1 MKLLNITK
9 RFEENIYGGIEN
21 LIDNLSNGLPK
32 ENIQSE
38 VYTLK
43 KKKTKKKTYKI
54 FSDKIFIDFFS
65 CPVSFDAL
73 FNFKKIVKDYDI
85 FNFHFPWPFMDLLS
99 LFVPKSKIIVTYHS
113 DITKKNILYFLY
125 FPLMVLFLHR
135 SRYIVVTSFKYL
147 NSSWLL
153 NFFKKKV
160 RVIPIGI
167 ERVSL
172 DKKKERK
179 INLNMFKKKYFIF
192 VGNLRDYKGLDVL
205 ISVFKATRLNLLI
218 LGSGKLENYV
228 KNNICNCKNIYH
240 VKIANEFEK
249 ANLIKNS
256 LSLILPS
263 TDRREAY
270 GVVLLEA
277 MSLKKPLIT
286 TDINTGTSF
295 VNLHNKT
302 GFVCRPSNEGDL
314 VKYCTKIYKNS
325 SLRNHMGRN
334 SYHRYLKYFTKKKM
348 IKKYLNLFN
357 SF

>member
-21 LIDNLSNGLPK
+21 LIDNLSNSLPK
-32 ENIQSE
+32 ENIKSE

-43 KKKTKKKTYKI
+43 KKKIKKKTYKI

-73 FNFKKIVKDYDI
+73 FNFKKIVKDYGI
-85 FNFHFPWPFMDLLS
+85 FNFHFPWPFMDILS
-99 LFVPKSKIIVTYHS
+99 LFVPKNKVIITYHS
-113 DITKKNILYFLY
+113 DITKKNILYYLY
-125 FPLMVLFLHR
+125 FPLMVLFLFR
-135 SRYIVVTSFKYL
+135 SRYIVVTSYKYL

-153 NFFKKKV
+153 SIFKTKV

-167 ERVSL
+167 DPILL
-172 DKKKERK
+172 DKKKKYK
-179 INLNMFKKKYFIF
+179 INLNIIKKKYFIF

-205 ISVFKATRLNLLI
+205 IRAFKTTHYNLLI
-218 LGSGKLENYV
+218 LGSGKLERYV
-228 KNNICNCKNIYH
+228 KKNILNCKNIH
-240 VKIANEFEK
+240 HIKITNEFEK

-270 GVVLLEA
+270 GIVLLEA
-277 MSLKKPLIT
+277 LSLKKPLIT
-286 TDINTGTSF
+286 TNLNTGTSF
-295 VNLHNKT
+295 INLHNKT
-302 GFVCRPSNEGDL
+302 GFVCEPNSESDI
-314 VKYCTKIYKNS
+314 VKYCKKIYDNS
-325 SLRNHMGRN
+325 SLRNQMGRN
-334 SYHRYLKYFTKKKM
+334 SYQRYLKYFTKKAM

-357 SF
+357 NF